1 MGRVGI
7 RAVAILLKESE
18 ILLIHRIN
26 DGKEFWVLPGG
37 GVEENEKIEDT
48 VVREVEEEASIKCKI
63 VKLLYTHIYSDL
75 GHKQFY
81 YLCKYIS
88 GYLKLGE
95 YNEFH
100 TMKVENQIYDPT
112 WVNVEKLPKLLLY
125 PLEIRD
131 WLIEGLKTNFENT
144 PRVATL
150 KSTNLRQEI

>member
-1 MGRVGI
+1 MRRVEI

-18 ILLIHRIN
+18 ILLIHRTH

-37 GVEENEKIEDT
+37 GVEEDEKVEET
-48 VVREVEEEASIKCKI
+48 VVREIEEEASIKCEI
-63 VKLLYTHIYSDL
+63 IKLLYTHIYSDL

-88 GYLKLGE
+88 GDPKLGE

-100 TMKVENQIYDPT
+100 TMKKENQTYDPM
-112 WVNVEKLPKLLLY
+112 WVNIEKLPKLLLY

-131 WLIEGLKTNFENT
+131 WLIEDLKSNLENT